1 MSEISAPVRI
11 GVIGCGQI
19 AQTHFTNY
27 AKIADA
33 QIVAC
38 ADIDRNAAGTSAKTF
53 GIPNVYDTAQEML
66 MREDLDAVDI
76 CLHNNL
82 HRSGTVAV
90 LESGRHAYCEKPM
103 AGTYADALAMKQKAD
118 ETGKK
123 LHIQLAG
130 IYSDEVRA
138 AKELIDAGEVGEIY
152 HARSTGFR
160 RRGRP
165 FIDGYGKPQF
175 VHSETS
181 GGGALYDMGVYHISE
196 LLYLMGNPT
205 VTRISGRTYQKQD
218 MDAVRREQSGYNVEE
233 LGIGLV
239 NFENGATLDIIEA
252 WAIPL
257 GGMEGA
263 SLVGTKGGIRLRP
276 FTFHRSIG
284 DVDMDATVDL
294 NAARLRWNR
303 LRGEGDLYGNSQIH
317 WIAALLGKV
326 DLIPTAEIALNTMLI
341 SEGIYL
347 SERMG
352 REVTAEEVREQ
363 SVSRVLP
370 L

>member
-1 MSEISAPVRI
+1 MSNLSAPVRI

-19 AQTHFTNY
+19 AQTHFTHY
-27 AKIADA
+27 SKIADA
-33 QIVAC
+33 QVIAC
-38 ADIDRNAAGTSAKTF
+38 ADIDPNAAETSAKTF
-53 GIPNVYDTAQEML
+53 GIPNVYGTAQEML
-66 MREDLDAVDI
+66 QREDLDAIDI

-82 HRSGTVAV
+82 HRSGTVAA

-103 AGTYADALAMKQKAD
+103 AGTYADALAMKQKAE
-118 ETGKK
+118 ETGKR
-123 LHIQLAG
+123 LHIQLASL
-130 IYSDEVRA
+130 YSDEARA
-138 AKELIDAGEVGEIY
+138 AKELIDACEIGDIY

-165 FIDGYGKPQF
+165 FVDGYGKPQF
-175 VHSETS
+175 VNSETS

-196 LLYLMGNPT
+196 LLYLMGNPA
-205 VTRISGRTYQKQD
+205 VTRISGRTYQRQD
-218 MDAVRREQSGYNVEE
+218 MDAQRRKHSGYNVEE
-233 LGIGLV
+233 LGVGLV
-239 NFENGATLDIIEA
+239 HFENGATLDIIEA

-257 GGMEGA
+257 GGFEGA

-276 FTFHRSIG
+276 FTFHRSVG
-284 DVDMDATVDL
+284 DVDLDATVDL

-303 LRGEGDLYGNSQIH
+303 VRGEGELYGNSQIH

-326 DLIPTAEIALNTMLI
+326 DLIPTADIALNTMLI

-347 SERMG
+347 SERLG
-352 REVTAEEVREQ
+352 REVSAEDVREQ
-363 SVSRVLP
+363 SVSRMLS